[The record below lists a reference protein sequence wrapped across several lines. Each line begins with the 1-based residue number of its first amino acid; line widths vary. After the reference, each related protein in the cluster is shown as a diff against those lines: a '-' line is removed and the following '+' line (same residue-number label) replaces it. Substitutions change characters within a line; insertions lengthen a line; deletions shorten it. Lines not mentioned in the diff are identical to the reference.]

1 MARER
6 GARGCDPL
14 AGSSR
19 GAPGDPK
26 VIIGRNSHQK
36 LRVIPPGPKR
46 CDGLEGFSH
55 IWIVWWLDGFDEP
68 PTSQFVH
75 PEGRT
80 EIPQVGL
87 FATRSPHRPNPIA
100 MTAVRLLEHREDR
113 LRVEGLDA
121 YEGSPI
127 LDIKPYLRRGDQ
139 IPEAEMPDWLEH
151 LWRIHDEERDV

>member
-6 GARGCDPL
+6 GVEVRPIGWVVTGRPRG
-14 AGSSR
+14 SQ
-19 GAPGDPK
+19 GDQWEEQPSE
-26 VIIGRNSHQK
+26 IE
-36 LRVIPPGPKR
+36 VIPSWAEAL
-46 CDGLEGFSH
+46 CGLEGFSH
-55 IWIVWWLDGFDEP
+55 IWIVWWLDGFDQP

-127 LDIKPYLRRGDQ
+127 LDIKPYLRRGDL
-139 IPEAEMPDWLEH
+139 IPDAEMPDWLEH